1 VAEITL
7 DKQTRETLSRRL
19 ADHLGAEFDVEVA
32 PFDAQA
38 LLDYLAKTL
47 GPYFYNQGL
56 YDAQAIL
63 KDRAEALSDAIAAI
77 EKPLPR

>member
-7 DKQTRETLSRRL
+7 DKQTREMLSRRL

-63 KDRAEALSDAIAAI
+63 KDRAEALTDAIAAI